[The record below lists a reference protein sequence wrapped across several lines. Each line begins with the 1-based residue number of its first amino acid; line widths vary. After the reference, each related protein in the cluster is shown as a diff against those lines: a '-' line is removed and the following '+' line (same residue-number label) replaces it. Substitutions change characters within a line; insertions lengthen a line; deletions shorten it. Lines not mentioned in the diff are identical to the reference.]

1 MLESHL
7 KPGNQKSDGKKP
19 EELEYGVSITDGCID
34 WETTENLIA
43 QTRDKLIT
51 VLPLRQNKRTVA

>member
-1 MLESHL
+1 MCYI
-7 KPGNQKSDGKKP
+7 QKAEGKKP

-34 WETTENLIA
+34 WETTENLIS